1 MYMEDSMIKRF
12 RTKPVE
18 IEAIL
23 FTGDNFEEIEVWSD
37 GYFNE
42 IDEEDRT
49 DDPEA
54 TAEVFDV
61 LHSTWIL
68 VKPGQWIIKGTKGE
82 FYPCDDE
89 VFRQKYEEV

>member
-1 MYMEDSMIKRF
+1 MIQKF

-23 FTGDNFEEIEVWSD
+23 FTGDNVYEIDVWSN
-37 GYFNE
+37 GCFNE
-42 IDEEDRT
+42 LSLEDRG

-54 TAEVFDV
+54 TAEVFDI

-68 VKPGQWIIKGTKGE
+68 VKPGQWIIKGAKGE
-82 FYPCDDE
+82 FYPCDPE
-89 VFRQKYEEV
+89 TFAWKYEEV

>member
-1 MYMEDSMIKRF
+1 MVKKF

-23 FTGDNFEEIEVWSD
+23 FTGDNYDELFKWTD
-37 GYFNE
+37 GKFL
-42 IDEEDRT
+42 DVDVEDRV

-54 TAEVFDV
+54 TGQVLDF

-82 FYPCDDE
+82 FYPCDPETFDW
-89 VFRQKYEEV
+89 KYEEA